1 MLLSKRGSSTVEAA
15 MIFPLVVLI
24 TAGIIRHTLGFHDR
38 IRNASAEHLEKT
50 ESFMEN
56 RLLTTEDVL
65 RVKWK
70 AE

>member
-1 MLLSKRGSSTVEAA
+1 MILSKRGSSTVEAA

-24 TAGIIRHTLGFHDR
+24 TVGIIRHTLGFHDR
-38 IRNASAEHLEKT
+38 IMDASAEHIEKT

>member
-1 MLLSKRGSSTVEAA
+1 MIFSKRGSSTVEAA

-24 TAGIIRHTLGFHDR
+24 TVGIIRHTLGFHDR
-38 IRNASAEHLEKT
+38 IRDASAEHIEKT

-70 AE
+70 AQ

>member
-1 MLLSKRGSSTVEAA
+1 

-38 IRNASAEHLEKT
+38 IKDVSAEHLEKT
-50 ESFMEN
+50 ENCMEN
-56 RLLTTEDVL
+56 RLLTTEDIL